1 MIIKSITAG
10 NFGILKNSTLNFK
23 EGMNIISGPN
33 ESAKSTWHAAIVAAI
48 CGLRR
53 GRGVRKEENE
63 FKKRFF
69 PWNSTAWDVS
79 AEVVTDLGEVL
90 NVNQDLA
97 NLVSSKVLKLG
108 KNVTT
113 EFEIEGSPDLST
125 LVGLRRDIFGLT
137 ASIRQADIRLS
148 AENAQGLQEAIQSA
162 ISSGGSG
169 SPAAS
174 AIAALANFKQQ
185 HVGIARANAVKP
197 LQFAIEAREAA
208 ERKLRTANDGHFDY
222 LDQLEKVEDL
232 ERKVRSLRD
241 AISQAEMEIKVHEI
255 RVLQDQIDLISAEIE
270 KFGALKPD
278 ETLESSGLDQEVAQ
292 AIAGWNTKSDIP
304 NFPLT
309 SSEEI
314 AAQLLLIVDPEFNP
328 NPNLDECRNEEL
340 RSNIRDY
347 RRLKMEL
354 NTLSSDYAELETQ
367 SAHWAPVTTLN
378 TGQKKSKRTFL
389 VAFSLLSTATAIIG
403 LVLNYL
409 ILSAVFGISALVVA
423 YLATRTNKPKA
434 PFEALPDDLN
444 LKSSG
449 NPLYGLILS
458 SKKNEIDKK
467 NSAIIELDDEISEK
481 LHSLGFATNGGD
493 FHSALSKYI
502 FETQNSDVRKKRQE
516 MEDLLGRAKEVE
528 NEIVVSRLRNE
539 EILRN
544 LRRISSI
551 CGLEDSLTANGD
563 VLVAA
568 LKTWSGGRDSQRIKA
583 SDAKASWVMRET
595 ILQGRTLAEMQEELE
610 RQRSGIDHRLL
621 TTYEVVSQ
629 ETSIAL
635 LKRLREEESNA
646 SNIAASAR
654 GQLKAL
660 ANSNIS
666 VADCEQELQEANAEL
681 ERVENLAKILDKT
694 SEFLEAAQTK
704 VHRDVAPILEAA
716 ICAQLRTITSGRY
729 SRAKVD
735 PQDLSVQIDVSNG
748 RFEDA
753 NSLSYG
759 TTEQIYLL
767 LRIALLDYLT
777 SSNESCP
784 IICDDLTVHA
794 DSERTTGILRL
805 LKEISQKRQVIMFS
819 QEAEVF
825 AWGKNNLTDT
835 CEQVM
840 VLQT

>member
-1 MIIKSITAG
+1 
-10 NFGILKNSTLNFK
+10 
-23 EGMNIISGPN
+23 
-33 ESAKSTWHAAIVAAI
+33 
-48 CGLRR
+48 
-53 GRGVRKEENE
+53 
-63 FKKRFF
+63 
-69 PWNSTAWDVS
+69 
-79 AEVVTDLGEVL
+79 
-90 NVNQDLA
+90 
-97 NLVSSKVLKLG
+97 
-108 KNVTT
+108 
-113 EFEIEGSPDLST
+113 
-125 LVGLRRDIFGLT
+125 
-137 ASIRQADIRLS
+137 
-148 AENAQGLQEAIQSA
+148 
-162 ISSGGSG
+162 
-169 SPAAS
+169 
-174 AIAALANFKQQ
+174 
-185 HVGIARANAVKP
+185 
-197 LQFAIEAREAA
+197 
-208 ERKLRTANDGHFDY
+208 
-222 LDQLEKVEDL
+222 
-232 ERKVRSLRD
+232 
-241 AISQAEMEIKVHEI
+241 
-255 RVLQDQIDLISAEIE
+255 
-270 KFGALKPD
+270 
-278 ETLESSGLDQEVAQ
+278 
-292 AIAGWNTKSDIP
+292 
-304 NFPLT
+304 
-309 SSEEI
+309 
-314 AAQLLLIVDPEFNP
+314 
-328 NPNLDECRNEEL
+328 
-340 RSNIRDY
+340 
-347 RRLKMEL
+347 L
-354 NTLSSDYAELETQ
+354 NTLSSDYAELENQ

-389 VAFSLLSTATAIIG
+389 VALSLLSATTAITG
-403 LVLNYL
+403 LVLSYL

-423 YLATRTNKPKA
+423 YLATRTNKLKVPI
-434 PFEALPDDLN
+434 EVLPDDLN

-449 NPLYGLILS
+449 NPLYGLIS

-481 LHSLGFATNGGD
+481 LFSLGFATNGGD

-516 MEDLLGRAKEVE
+516 MEDLLGRAKEAE
-528 NEIVVSRLRNE
+528 NEIVASRLRNG
-539 EILRN
+539 EILTN
-544 LRRISSI
+544 LRRVSSI

-563 VLVAA
+563 VLVAG
-568 LKTWSGGRDSQRIKA
+568 LKAWLDDRDSQRIKA

-595 ILQGRTLAEMQEELE
+595 ILHGRTLAEMQEELE
-610 RQRSGIDHRLL
+610 GHRSGIDHRLL
-621 TTYEVVSQ
+621 TTYEVVNH
-629 ETSIAL
+629 EKSIAL
-635 LKRLREEESNA
+635 LKRLREEESTA

-666 VADCEQELQEANAEL
+666 VADCEQELQEANVEL
-681 ERVENLAKILDKT
+681 ERVEKLAEILDKT

-716 ICAQLRTITSGRY
+716 ICAQLPTITSGRY

-825 AWGKNNLTDT
+825 AWGKKNLTDT